1 MDGESTK
8 ERVWMNAYELKKN
21 KVPLTRGAHK
31 KVRAHTLWTGTIP
44 RPLIVRMYFHKK
56 FELLSCK
63 VFEFTF

>member
-31 KVRAHTLWTGTIP
+31 KVRAHTLWTGTSKP
-44 RPLIVRMYFHKK
+44 SVYYFPFGNKK
-56 FELLSCK
+56 A
-63 VFEFTF
+63 